1 MSNALVYIGIAVGV
15 AAMAGAIAYGTANQ
29 ANYVPE
35 DAVLS
40 QAAEQGL
47 LPKTGGLGADLNKE
61 QWHKILMQM
70 KQQKLELNGKR
81 ITVNNLI

>member
-1 MSNALVYIGIAVGV
+1 MGNALIYIGIAVGV
-15 AAMAGAIAYGTANQ
+15 AAMAAAIAYGTANQ

-47 LPKTGGLGADLNKE
+47 LPKTGSLGADLNKE
-61 QWHKILMQM
+61 QWHEDPFGEIA
-70 KQQKLELNGKR
+70 QKVRDQNSGG
-81 ITVNNLI
+81 